1 MRFLA
6 LILTLA
12 EKLQKLFMCGWGI
25 IIDGGGDGRYN
36 SAGDKAV
43 ARLETIAKTLKNAL
57 LS

>member
-1 MRFLA
+1 VRFLA
-6 LILTLA
+6 LILTL

-25 IIDGGGDGRYN
+25 IIDGDGDGRYN